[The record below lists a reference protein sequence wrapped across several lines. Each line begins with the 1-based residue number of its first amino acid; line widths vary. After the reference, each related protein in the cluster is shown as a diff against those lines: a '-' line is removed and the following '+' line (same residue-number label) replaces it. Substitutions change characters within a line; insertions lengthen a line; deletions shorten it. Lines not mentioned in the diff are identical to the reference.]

1 MRNVARQEKNPIAIA
16 QSSRVRQLL
25 RGRLRASRAQL
36 IETRTEAPGEPLSL
50 AEVTDTKDCAEREQR
65 SQTVAAAAKR
75 LAAEIAATLAALD
88 RLEDGR
94 YGVCVDCGAAGRRA
108 LPVVSDQ
115 LRACGGAGSE
125 LVKFCK
131 RRRPVAHTC
140 WAHSQVLRS
149 FNHPKRQ
156 REML

>member
-94 YGVCVDCGAAGRRA
+94 YGVCVDCGGDVGHARLLAQPAAAHCLSCQISYERA
-108 LPVVSDQ
+108 GVP
-115 LRACGGAGSE
+115 GAS
-125 LVKFCK
+125 
-131 RRRPVAHTC
+131 
-140 WAHSQVLRS
+140 
-149 FNHPKRQ
+149 
-156 REML
+156 